1 MRKLSSF
8 LVFFMLVS
16 NVVVAQSKG
25 VKSDSKTAAPKPKT
39 ATTATKSAAETK
51 TATPKTSSKTTTSK
65 GTDKGA
71 ASKPSAKT
79 ADNSGKNPEDNV
91 NKVDVFKFDKEQKN
105 YNYNDRK
112 KISSVLMPSYE
123 YMQPFHENGKLRK
136 KQQEAYLALQYYYP
150 ARPKN
155 KWEIG
160 FGVGMQFLAGDVDSR
175 GLSEFLNNSGFHV
188 EVRKALSYFLST
200 RLMYQYGTSTNRKWL
215 PDVTAGLYAAT
226 NGTSSYNGGL
236 SFLNAPNN
244 GLFYPSIQT
253 YNHSLSLDLILTL
266 GNMRFHKERT
276 KFTIDLFAGI
286 AAFAYRTKA
295 DFRDANGNPYD
306 FSPANQVIYS
316 APSPAPG
323 QNALF
328 DLRGAITNVLDS
340 FMDGT
345 YESYAAQEN
354 NLPEVMGYTLIPA
367 PTGGIGLN
375 YRINKLMNVGLL
387 YRLTLPHNDL
397 VDGINLNGG
406 ARTIDA
412 NTGASNNA
420 ISNSLTTNYD
430 AINYIALN
438 IAINVGGKRALEPM
452 YWLNPVHHANFRM
465 GNMDPKAALEKAME
479 DDDKDGVPNP
489 LDKEANTING
499 FPVDVQ
505 GRALDSDKDGLKDGE
520 DKEPF
525 SPPGF
530 PIDEYGVAIVPP
542 PACCQNF
549 GKDSLG
555 NSLNGNGG
563 GNINGGSLCSQITLP
578 GLTYDNDNYSANKL
592 EFVPILHIVGE
603 KMQLCPDAK
612 IVVSGINDKS
622 TANGKYNEQ
631 LSYNRANEAINY
643 LVDKYGISRDRFI
656 MKYNQEGTGDKV
668 KDRRVDFRYAK
679 EGESGESNPPA
690 PHPGLKAG
698 KNN

>member
-1 MRKLSSF
+1 MRKLNSF
-8 LVFFMLVS
+8 LVLFMLIA
-16 NVVVAQSKG
+16 NLALAQDKGSK
-25 VKSDSKTAAPKPKT
+25 SAPTSISPKTTPAATTPKPATGTKAAAP
-39 ATTATKSAAETK
+39 AATKSAA
-51 TATPKTSSKTTTSK
+51 PKAADKAAASSTTS
-65 GTDKGA
+65 GEDKV
-71 ASKPSAKT
+71 
-79 ADNSGKNPEDNV
+79 NNV
-91 NKVDVFKFDKEQKN
+91 DIYKFDKEQKE

-112 KISSVLMPSYE
+112 KISGVLMPSYE
-123 YMQPFHENGKLRK
+123 YMQPFHENGKARK
-136 KQQEAYLALQYYYP
+136 KQQDAYLAHQYYYP

-160 FGVGMQFLAGDVDSR
+160 VGVGMQFLAGDVDTR
-175 GLSEFLNNSGFHV
+175 GFNEFLNNTGFHI

-200 RLMYQYGTSTNRKWL
+200 RLTYQYGTSTNRKWL
-215 PDVTAGLYAAT
+215 PDITAGLYAAT
-226 NGTSSYNGGL
+226 NGTSTFNGGL

-253 YNHSLSLDLILTL
+253 YNHNLSLDLILTL

-276 KFTIDLFAGI
+276 KFTVDIFAGI

-295 DFRDANGNPYD
+295 DFRDANGNAYD
-306 FSPANQVIYS
+306 FTPANQVINT
-316 APSPAPG
+316 APAPAPG

-328 DLRGAITNVLDS
+328 DLKGAVVNVLDS
-340 FMDGT
+340 LMDGT

-354 NLPEVMGYTLIPA
+354 NLPQIMGYTLIPA
-367 PTGGIGLN
+367 PTGGVGVN
-375 YRINKLMNVGLL
+375 YRINKLINVGLL
-387 YRLTLPHNDL
+387 YRITMPNNDL
-397 VDGINLNGG
+397 IDGINLHGG
-406 ARTIDA
+406 SKIINP
-412 NTGASNNA
+412 NTGATDNTIA
-420 ISNSLTTNYD
+420 NSLTTNYD
-430 AINYIALN
+430 VMNYFALN
-438 IAINVGGKRALEPM
+438 IAVNVGGKRALEPQ
-452 YWLNPVHHANFRM
+452 YWLNPVHHSNFRM
-465 GNMDPKAALEKAME
+465 SNMDPKAALDKAME

-489 LDKEANTING
+489 LDKEANTIKG

-542 PACCQNF
+542 PACCQNI

-555 NSLNGNGG
+555 NPLNGNNVGG
-563 GNINGGSLCSQITLP
+563 GNINGGSVCSEVTLP
-578 GLTYDNDNYSANKL
+578 SMTYDYDNYSANKR
-592 EFVPILHIVGE
+592 EFVPILHIIGE

-643 LVDKYGISRDRFI
+643 LADKYGISRDRFI